1 MKSNL
6 LLVGLDYGFTK
17 CVANELS
24 GIFDMRYL
32 DVKDLIAYSLVNA
45 DDVLEKLGIEYY
57 NKQVHKIILSTAE
70 YENTI
75 INIPYD
81 MFLRDNV
88 CEKLATS
95 CLTIFINLD
104 KQSIIANDKNNDEV
118 HKNTTAIIAYEEFCE
133 LLKQKTDMYV
143 SCDNEAK
150 KTTEKIIEQ
159 LKKL

>member
-1 MKSNL
+1 MKSNM

-32 DVKDLIAYSLVNA
+32 DVKDLIAYSFVNA

-57 NKQVHKIILSTAE
+57 NNQVHKIILSTAE

-81 MFLRDNV
+81 LFLSDNI
-88 CEKLATS
+88 CETLATS
-95 CLTIFINLD
+95 CLTIFVDLD
-104 KQSIIANDKNNDEV
+104 KQSIIANDKNNDES
-118 HKNTTAIIAYEEFCE
+118 HKNTVATIAYEEFCE
-133 LLKQKTDMYV
+133 LLKQKTDICV
-143 SCDNEAK
+143 TCDDNAK
-150 KTTEKIIEQ
+150 NATEKIIEQ
-159 LKKL
+159 LKNL

>member
-1 MKSNL
+1 MKSNM
-6 LLVGLDYGFTK
+6 LLVGLDYDFTK

-81 MFLRDNV
+81 MFLRDNIS
-88 CEKLATS
+88 EKLATA
-95 CLTIFINLD
+95 CLTIFVNLD
-104 KQSIIANDKNNDEV
+104 KQSIIANDKNKDETR
-118 HKNTTAIIAYEEFCE
+118 KNTTAIIAYEEFCE
-133 LLKQKTDMYV
+133 LIKQKTDICV
-143 SCDNEAK
+143 ACDNEVKNTA
-150 KTTEKIIEQ
+150 EKIIEQ

>member
-88 CEKLATS
+88 SETLDTS
-95 CLTIFINLD
+95 CLTIFVNLD
-104 KQSIIANDKNNDEV
+104 KQSIIANDKSNDDT

-133 LLKQKTDMYV
+133 LLKQKTDMCV
-143 SCDNEAK
+143 TCDNEAK
-150 KTTEKIIEQ
+150 NATAKIIEQ
-159 LKKL
+159 LKNL